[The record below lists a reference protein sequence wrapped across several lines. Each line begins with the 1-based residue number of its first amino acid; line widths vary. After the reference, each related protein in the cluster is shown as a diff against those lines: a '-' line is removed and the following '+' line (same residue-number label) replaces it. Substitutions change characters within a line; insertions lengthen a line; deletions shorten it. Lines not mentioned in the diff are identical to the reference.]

1 LVSWGYMKDVLAL
14 QVVHEDPSFLV
25 VDKQA
30 LLPTVPLK
38 DNPGGKQTLLSLISE
53 RYPEVL
59 EISGKNTWEGGVL
72 HRLDT
77 ATSGL
82 VVVARTKKAYSFLQT
97 IQKADLFWKE
107 YRAQSS
113 QYRSVQEPGFPTY
126 PYEDPF
132 SAKGKEVFIGSLFR
146 RYGDHHRQVRPVL
159 ATSPKHLLDKS
170 TGVWYLTKV
179 CYGGE
184 AGNGAKQ
191 FTCRLSSGFHHQV
204 RAHLA
209 WSGWPLDG
217 DTFYH
222 GMQQPNLGLR
232 CVAVQL
238 LHPVTQEQLEIR
250 VDE

>member
-1 LVSWGYMKDVLAL
+1 MKDSFTL
-14 QVVHEDPSFLV
+14 QVIHEDPTFLV

-30 LLPTVPLK
+30 TLPTVPLK
-38 DNPGGKQTLLSLISE
+38 ESPFGSQTLLSLISE
-53 RYPEVL
+53 QYPEVGTF
-59 EISGKNTWEGGVL
+59 SGNNSWEGGVL

-82 VVVARTKKAYSFLQT
+82 VVVARTKEAYDFLRAT
-97 IQKADLFWKE
+97 QKADLFWKE

-113 QYRSVQEPGFPTY
+113 EYNPILASGFPPY

-132 SAKGKEVFIGSLFR
+132 ESKGKEVFIGSLFR
-146 RYGDHHRQVRPVL
+146 RYGLHHREVRPVV
-159 ATSPKHLLDKS
+159 TESPKHLLDKTS
-170 TGVWYLTKV
+170 GVWHLTKV
-179 CYGGE
+179 CYSGE
-184 AGNGAKQ
+184 MESGAQQ

-222 GMQQPNLGLR
+222 GKEKPNLALR

-238 LHPVTQEQLEIR
+238 LHPVTEQPLEIR
-250 VDE
+250 VKH

>member
-1 LVSWGYMKDVLAL
+1 MKDVVEL

-38 DNPGGKQTLLSLISE
+38 DDPKEKQTLLSLISE
-53 RYPEVL
+53 HYPEVL

-82 VVVARTKKAYSFLQT
+82 VVVARTKEAYTFLRT

-107 YRAQSS
+107 YRARSS
-113 QYRSVQEPGFPTY
+113 SYKPDPIAGFPSY
-126 PYEDPF
+126 PYEDPYT
-132 SAKGKEVFIGSLFR
+132 SKGKEVFIGSLFR
-146 RYGDHHRQVRPVL
+146 RYGQHHREVRPVL
-159 ATSPKHLLDKS
+159 ASSPKHLLDKT
-170 TGVWYLTKV
+170 TGTWYLTKV
-179 CYGGE
+179 CY
-184 AGNGAKQ
+184 AGSLDNGVRQ

-204 RAHLA
+204 RSHLA

-217 DTFYH
+217 DPFYH
-222 GMQQPNLGLR
+222 GKEQPELGLR

-238 LHPVTQEQLEIR
+238 LHPVTQEQIEIR
-250 VDE
+250 VDP

>member
-1 LVSWGYMKDVLAL
+1 MKDALVL
-14 QVVHEDPSFLV
+14 QVIYEDPSFLV

-30 LLPTVPLK
+30 HLPTVPLK
-38 DNPGGKQTLLSLISE
+38 NSPRGKQTLLSLISE
-53 RYPEVL
+53 QYPEVL
-59 EISGKNTWEGGVL
+59 KISGKNTWEGGVL

-82 VVVARTKKAYSFLQT
+82 VVVARTKEAYSFLRT

-107 YRAQSS
+107 YRAES
-113 QYRSVQEPGFPTY
+113 QASVPTLPPGFPPF

-146 RYGDHHRQVRPVL
+146 RYGVHHREVRPVL
-159 ATSPKHLLDKS
+159 AGSAKHLLDKTS
-170 TGVWYLTKV
+170 GTWYLTKV
-179 CYGGE
+179 CYAGE
-184 AGNGAKQ
+184 TSDGSKQ

-217 DTFYH
+217 DIFYH
-222 GMQQPNLGLR
+222 GLEKPTLGLR

-238 LHPVTQEQLEIR
+238 LHPVTEEPLEIR
-250 VDE
+250 VDK

>member
-1 LVSWGYMKDVLAL
+1 MKDDLKL

-30 LLPTVPLK
+30 ALPTVPLK
-38 DNPGGKQTLLSLISE
+38 DNPGQKQTLLSLISE
-53 RYPEVL
+53 QYPEVL
-59 EISGKNTWEGGVL
+59 QISGKNTWEGGVL

-82 VVVARTKKAYSFLQT
+82 VVVARTKEAYFFLRT

-113 QYRSVQEPGFPTY
+113 SYKPELSTGFPPY
-126 PYEDPF
+126 PYEDPYE
-132 SAKGKEVFIGSLFR
+132 SKGKEVIIGSLFR
-146 RYGDHHRQVRPVL
+146 RYGEHHREVRPVL
-159 ATSPKHLLDKS
+159 ATSPRHLLDKT
-170 TGVWYLTKV
+170 TGIWHLTKV
-179 CYGGE
+179 CYS
-184 AGNGAKQ
+184 GNLSNGSKQ
-191 FTCRLSSGFHHQV
+191 FTCRLSSGFHHQI

-222 GMQQPNLGLR
+222 GKENPTLGLR

-250 VDE
+250 VDH

>member
-1 LVSWGYMKDVLAL
+1 MKDVVEL

-53 RYPEVL
+53 QYPEVL
-59 EISGKNTWEGGVL
+59 EISSKNTWEGGVL

-82 VVVARTKKAYSFLQT
+82 VVVARTKDAYDFLRT
-97 IQKADLFWKE
+97 IQKANLFWKE
-107 YRAQSS
+107 YRAESS
-113 QYRSVQEPGFPTY
+113 AYALPLAPGFPPY

-132 SAKGKEVFIGSLFR
+132 SAKGKEVIIGSLFR
-146 RYGDHHRQVRPVL
+146 RYGEHHRQVRPVN
-159 ATSPKHLLDKS
+159 AASPKHLLDKT
-170 TGVWYLTKV
+170 TGTWYMTKV
-179 CYGGE
+179 CYSGE
-184 AGNGAKQ
+184 QDNGAKQ

-217 DTFYH
+217 DIFYH
-222 GMQQPNLGLR
+222 GMEKPNLGLR
-232 CVAVQL
+232 CTAVQL

-250 VDE
+250 VDQ

>member
-1 LVSWGYMKDVLAL
+1 MKDVLKL

-30 LLPTVPLK
+30 TLPTVPLK

-53 RYPEVL
+53 HYPEVL

-82 VVVARTKKAYSFLQT
+82 VVVARTKEAYSFLRT

-107 YRAQSS
+107 YKAQSS
-113 QYRSVQEPGFPTY
+113 VYKPDSLTGFPSY
-126 PYEDPF
+126 PYDDPF
-132 SAKGKEVFIGSLFR
+132 LAKGKEVFIGSLFR
-146 RYGDHHRQVRPVL
+146 RYGEHHREVRPVN
-159 ATSPKHLLDKS
+159 AASPKHLLDKTS
-170 TGVWYLTKV
+170 GIWYLTKV
-179 CYGGE
+179 CY
-184 AGNGAKQ
+184 AGSLDNGAKQ

-217 DTFYH
+217 DTVYH
-222 GMQQPNLGLR
+222 GLDKPNLALR
-232 CVAVQL
+232 CVAVQI

-250 VDE
+250 VDQ